1 MSMRRKRGKMKKMTY
16 VFIALGVIC
25 LLYCAGILI
34 SGVFGSWFFLIWG
47 MAGAAFLALAWFCQK
62 NIWLRIPGIIQ
73 KILIAAVLIGVFI
86 FLFIE
91 AMIISRFTSKGIP
104 DLDYLIVLG
113 AQMRETGPS
122 KALALR
128 LDTAAAYLT
137 ENQNTLVVVSGGKGS
152 NEPVSEAQGMYDYL
166 LAKGISP
173 DRILL
178 EDRSTNTKENLQFS
192 RPLIPEE
199 AAIGIVTNNFH
210 VYRSTRLAARQGYA
224 RIYGIAAPSDIA
236 MQANNM
242 FREFFGVIKDLLYGN
257 MTLG

>member
-1 MSMRRKRGKMKKMTY
+1 MKKMTY

-34 SGVFGSWFFLIWG
+34 SGVYGSWFFLIWG
-47 MAGAAFLALAWFCQK
+47 ITGTAFLALAWLYQK
-62 NIWLRIPGIIQ
+62 NIWLRLPGIIQ
-73 KILIAAVLIGVFI
+73 KLMIAAILTGAFL

-91 AMIISRFTSKGIP
+91 AMIISKFTSKGIP

-137 ENQNTLVVVSGGKGS
+137 ENPDTLVVVSGGKGS
-152 NEPVSEAQGMYDYL
+152 NEPISEAQGMYEYL
-166 LAKGISP
+166 LTKGISP

-192 RPLIPEE
+192 RPLIPQD
-199 AAIGIVTNNFH
+199 ATVGIVTNNFH
-210 VYRSTRLAARQGYA
+210 VYRSTRLAAQQGYSQA
-224 RIYGIAAPSDIA
+224 YGLSAPSDTA

-242 FREFFGVIKDLLYGN
+242 FREFFGVVKDLLYGN
-257 MTLG
+257 MTLR